1 VAFVIEYQCIKVHS
15 IAINDLNSRPWSKGY
30 ISPLDQRRLDAIKCF
45 FGGQFW
51 SMNSLSIPYFQSCQL
66 FTLQISTN

>member
-1 VAFVIEYQCIKVHS
+1 VAFVIEYKCIKVHS

-45 FGGQFW
+45 FGGQF
-51 SMNSLSIPYFQSCQL
+51 
-66 FTLQISTN
+66 